1 MPVLDVED
9 EILFQIRD
17 YKDANKK
24 NHDNMIGEFKIQL
37 KDLMSK
43 YGSIQEHEIIYYMGP
58 AKKRVVAGILQL
70 LPVFVDDFKKADE
83 EYD

>member
-1 MPVLDVED
+1 
-9 EILFQIRD
+9 
-17 YKDANKK
+17 
-24 NHDNMIGEFKIQL
+24 MIGEFKIQL

-83 EYD
+83 EYDQSRTEAQVAEFNRNARLQETYIKQ